1 MQEYIN
7 MNHPDPKKHQYV
19 SFFKSG
25 LRIVGCIA
33 ALHVAFHIVHVAAII
48 PLAVAFLVAE
58 IVGIYEEL
66 V

>member
-1 MQEYIN
+1 

-25 LRIVGCIA
+25 LRIAGCILA
-33 ALHVAFHIVHVAAII
+33 IYVALNVVHVAAII
-48 PLAVAFLVAE
+48 PLAIAFLVAE
-58 IVGIYEEL
+58 LVGIYEEL

>member
-1 MQEYIN
+1 

-33 ALHVAFHIVHVAAII
+33 ALHVASIF
-48 PLAVAFLVAE
+48 PLAIAFLVAE
-58 IVGIYEEL
+58 LVGIYEEL